1 MKADHESIARNSLL
15 LASAPEP
22 VAEALLA
29 RATTARVAHGTTI
42 FAQDDAADAIYIVLD
57 GWVKLYRVT
66 PSGTEAI
73 VGVFTK
79 GHSFGEAI
87 ALRGGHYPVF
97 AEAVT
102 DCDLMRI
109 NAQVFLD
116 LLIESPEAAI
126 AMLTATY
133 AHLHN
138 LVAQIEQLKAQTGPQ
153 RVAEFLLDLSQA
165 ELGACSVT
173 LPFDKALIAGRLGMK
188 PESLSRAFAKLKE
201 QGVRVNQ
208 DAAEIDDIEA
218 LRAFAERD
226 RAEAWQKR

>member
-1 MKADHESIARNSLL
+1 MKAQYTATARNSLL

-22 VAEALLA
+22 FAEAMLA
-29 RATTARVAHGTTI
+29 RATTTHVAHGTTI
-42 FAQDDAADAIYIVLD
+42 FAQDEAAEAIYIVLD
-57 GWVKLYRVT
+57 GWVKLYRIT
-66 PSGTEAI
+66 PAGTEAI

-79 GHSFGEAI
+79 GHSIGEAI
-87 ALRGGHYPVF
+87 ALRGGRYPVF

-116 LLIESPEAAI
+116 LLVENPGAAI

-153 RVAEFLLDLSQA
+153 RVAEFLLDLSKT

-188 PESLSRAFAKLKE
+188 PESLSRAFAKLKQ
-201 QGVRVNQ
+201 QGVRVSQ

-218 LRAFAERD
+218 LRAYAARD
-226 RAEAWQKR
+226 RAEAWHKG